1 MNEIGA
7 LLGSGKEADV
17 HAYGD
22 HALKLYKSPGV
33 KTPAFREAANLAVV
47 ERLGLP
53 APHVY
58 AAGRHDGRW
67 GIVMDRAPGASFGN
81 RIKTEGL
88 QPVLAEMVQL
98 QLRLHAVPGNGLAS
112 LKDRLTA
119 NIRKAPEIG
128 SALREILLWQLAA
141 RSEQDRVC
149 HGDFH
154 PWNIHGAGDQAII
167 LDWLDACCGDPLA
180 DACRSYLLMLH
191 AMPEAAHIYL
201 EIYAGQSSHSADEIL
216 AWLPLV
222 AAARL
227 TEGVD
232 RERDQLLRLAGS
244 GSA

>member
-17 HAYGD
+17 HVYGD

-33 KTPAFREAANLAVV
+33 KAPAFREAANLAVV

-67 GIVMDRAPGASFGN
+67 GIVMDRAPGASFGS
-81 RIKTEGL
+81 RIKAEGL

-98 QLRLHAVPGNGLAS
+98 QLRLHAVPGTGLAS

-128 SALREILLWQLAA
+128 SALRATLLWQLGNVLPRA
-141 RSEQDRVC
+141 RRM
-149 HGDFH
+149 
-154 PWNIHGAGDQAII
+154 
-167 LDWLDACCGDPLA
+167 LLA
-180 DACRSYLLMLH
+180 DEFPPDLDTLR
-191 AMPEAAHIYL
+191 I
-201 EIYAGQSSHSADEIL
+201 
-216 AWLPLV
+216 LPLPKPFDSERMLRTLRV
-222 AAARL
+222 A
-227 TEGVD
+227 
-232 RERDQLLRLAGS
+232 
-244 GSA
+244 